1 MLADV
6 EIISNNTYKFQL
18 FTYSVPQNLSNKIDI
33 GSLVSVNFRNRKKT
47 AVVVNI
53 HNKDLKIQNLKPVER
68 IISKL
73 NQDQLLF
80 LKHVAVSYYL
90 NIGFLIFNLY
100 KDMNFKLDRKIKNS
114 SLSIYNNTEIDKVLS
129 TKSKNIIFTPSLK
142 TTKNLYTYLTNKG
155 IKINFYQKTG
165 GKDEIQNAL
174 STVNKFNNCI
184 LLANNF
190 MKIRA
195 HATSNYHFFD
205 TNDYSYNLPKFNSLN
220 IIELSVLKNK
230 YFGGNYHYY
239 NEYPSLNYFNKIENY
254 TTPDLS
260 NVEIY
265 HGNSLQDCIE
275 LFKTKHTDK
284 NLKLFFH
291 DEILNELLND
301 YKTVKS
307 ENDLYD
313 LNLLVNPTIS
323 FKGKLNSERLIFLLR
338 QIERSKRN
346 DSTTIILTTKNINLK
361 ESLKNSNITKWSK
374 EELVSRNK
382 WGPNLNHKVFK
393 FSSDSIIKYEN
404 EYILGPKK
412 VDNSYEYEIN
422 INLSKDTNY
431 NEITNMYSKLLQYE
445 PRKVISI

>member
-1 MLADV
+1 LFADV

-18 FTYSVPQNLSNKIDI
+18 FTYSVPKNLSNKIDI
-33 GSLVSVNFRNRKKT
+33 GSIVSVNFRNRKKT

-53 HNKDLKIQNLKPVER
+53 HNKDLKIKTLKPVEK

-73 NQDQLLF
+73 DQDQLLF

-129 TKSKNIIFTPSLK
+129 TNSKNIIFTPSLK
-142 TTKNLYTYLTNKG
+142 ATKNLYKNLSEKG

-174 STVNKFNNCI
+174 NTVNKFNNCI

-190 MKIRA
+190 MKIKPQP
-195 HATSNYHFFD
+195 TSNYHFFD

-254 TTPDLS
+254 KTPDLS

-338 QIERSKRN
+338 QIERS
-346 DSTTIILTTKNINLK
+346 NLH
-361 ESLKNSNITKWSK
+361 
-374 EELVSRNK
+374 
-382 WGPNLNHKVFK
+382 HKVFK

>member
-1 MLADV
+1 MFADV

-18 FTYSVPQNLSNKIDI
+18 FTYSVPKNLSNKIDI

-53 HNKDLKIQNLKPVER
+53 HNKDLKIKNLKPVEK

-129 TKSKNIIFTPSLK
+129 TNSKNIIFTPSLK
-142 TTKNLYTYLTNKG
+142 ATKNLYKNLSEKG

-165 GKDEIQNAL
+165 GKEEIQNAL

-190 MKIRA
+190 MKIKPQS
-195 HATSNYHFFD
+195 TSNYHFFD

-239 NEYPSLNYFNKIENY
+239 NEYPSLNYFNKIKNY
-254 TTPDLS
+254 KTPDLS

-346 DSTTIILTTKNINLK
+346 DSITIILTTKNINLK
-361 ESLKNSNITKWSK
+361 KVCVLLLISLVFWALAESS
-374 EELVSRNK
+374 EEKKPRQKLTPK
-382 WGPNLNHKVFK
+382 IFYLNLRIFYHLLLEKHL
-393 FSSDSIIKYEN
+393 EN
-404 EYILGPKK
+404 
-412 VDNSYEYEIN
+412 
-422 INLSKDTNY
+422 
-431 NEITNMYSKLLQYE
+431 
-445 PRKVISI
+445 

>member
-1 MLADV
+1 MFADV

-53 HNKDLKIQNLKPVER
+53 HNKDLKIKNLKPVER

-174 STVNKFNNCI
+174 SKVNKFNNCI

-190 MKIRA
+190 MKIKA
-195 HATSNYHFFD
+195 HPTSNYHFFD

>member
-1 MLADV
+1 
-6 EIISNNTYKFQL
+6 
-18 FTYSVPQNLSNKIDI
+18 
-33 GSLVSVNFRNRKKT
+33 
-47 AVVVNI
+47 
-53 HNKDLKIQNLKPVER
+53 
-68 IISKL
+68 
-73 NQDQLLF
+73 
-80 LKHVAVSYYL
+80 
-90 NIGFLIFNLY
+90 
-100 KDMNFKLDRKIKNS
+100 MNFKLDRRIKNS

-129 TKSKNIIFTPSLK
+129 TNSKNIIFTPSLK
-142 TTKNLYTYLTNKG
+142 ATKNLYTYLTKKG

-165 GKDEIQNAL
+165 GKVEIQNAL
-174 STVNKFNNCI
+174 NTVNKFNNCI

-190 MKIRA
+190 MKIKA

-254 TTPDLS
+254 KTPDLS

-346 DSTTIILTTKNINLK
+346 NSTTIILTTKNINLK
-361 ESLKNSNITKWSK
+361 ESLKNTNITKWSK
-374 EELVSRNK
+374 EELISRNK
-382 WGPNLNHKVFK
+382 WGPNLHHKVFK
-393 FSSDSIIKYEN
+393 FSSDSIIKYES

>member
-1 MLADV
+1 MFADV

-18 FTYSVPQNLSNKIDI
+18 FTYSIPKNLSNKIDI
-33 GSLVSVNFRNRKKT
+33 GSLVSVNFRNRKQS

-53 HNKDLKIQNLKPVER
+53 HNKNLKIKTLKPVER

-73 NQDQLLF
+73 DQDQLLF

-100 KDMNFKLDRKIKNS
+100 KDVNFKLDKKIKDNS
-114 SLSIYNNTEIDKVLS
+114 LIIHNNTEIDKVIY
-129 TKSKNIIFTPSLK
+129 TNSKNVIFTPSLK
-142 TTKNLYTYLTNKG
+142 STKNLQSYLTKKG
-155 IKINFYQKTG
+155 IKVNFYQKTG

-174 STVNKFNNCI
+174 STVNKFDNCI

-190 MKIRA
+190 LKIKP
-195 HATSNYHFFD
+195 HPTTNYHFFD

-239 NEYPSLNYFNKIENY
+239 NEYPSLNFFNKIENY
-254 TTPDLS
+254 KTPELS
-260 NVEIY
+260 NVQIY

-284 NLKLFFH
+284 NLKLFFQ
-291 DEILNELLND
+291 DEILNESLNE

-307 ENDLYD
+307 ENDSYD
-313 LNLLVNPTIS
+313 LNILVNPTIS
-323 FKGKLNSERLIFLLR
+323 FKGKLNSERLIYLLR
-338 QIERSKRN
+338 QIERSKQN
-346 DSTTIILTTKNINLK
+346 NSLTIILTTKDINLK

-374 EELVSRNK
+374 EELVSRSK
-382 WGPNLNHKVFK
+382 WGPNLNHKVFR
-393 FSSDSIIKYEN
+393 FSTDSIIQYEN

-412 VDNSYEYEIN
+412 VDNLYEYEIN

-445 PRKVISI
+445 PRKVTSI

>member
-1 MLADV
+1 MFADV

-18 FTYSVPQNLSNKIDI
+18 FTYSIPKNLSNKIDI

-53 HNKDLKIQNLKPVER
+53 HNKNLKIKTLKPVER

-73 NQDQLLF
+73 DQDQLLF

-100 KDMNFKLDRKIKNS
+100 KDVNFKLDKKIKNN
-114 SLSIYNNTEIDKVLS
+114 SLIIHNNTEIDKVIYTNS
-129 TKSKNIIFTPSLK
+129 NNVIFTPSLK
-142 TTKNLYTYLTNKG
+142 STKNLQSYLTKKG
-155 IKINFYQKTG
+155 IKVNFYQKTG

-174 STVNKFNNCI
+174 STVNKFDNCI

-190 MKIRA
+190 LKIKP
-195 HATSNYHFFD
+195 HPTTNYHFFD

-239 NEYPSLNYFNKIENY
+239 NEYPSLNFFNKIENY
-254 TTPDLS
+254 KTPELN
-260 NVEIY
+260 NVQIY

-284 NLKLFFH
+284 NLKLFFQ
-291 DEILNELLND
+291 DEILNESLNE

-307 ENDLYD
+307 ENDSYD
-313 LNLLVNPTIS
+313 LNILVNPTIS
-323 FKGKLNSERLIFLLR
+323 FKGKLNSERLIYLLR
-338 QIERSKRN
+338 QIERSKQN
-346 DSTTIILTTKNINLK
+346 NSLTIILTTKDINLK

-374 EELVSRNK
+374 EELVSRSK
-382 WGPNLNHKVFK
+382 WGPNLNHKVFR
-393 FSSDSIIKYEN
+393 FSTDSIIQYEN

-412 VDNSYEYEIN
+412 VNNLYEYEIN

-445 PRKVISI
+445 PRKVTSI